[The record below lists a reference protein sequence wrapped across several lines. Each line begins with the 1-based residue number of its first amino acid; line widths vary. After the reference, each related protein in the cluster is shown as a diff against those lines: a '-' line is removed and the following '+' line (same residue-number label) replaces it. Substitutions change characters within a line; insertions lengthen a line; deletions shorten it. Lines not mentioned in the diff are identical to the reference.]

1 MVNASSALLSHHHR
15 ALEENTK
22 LDSEEI
28 TAEDIPQ
35 EEVDALFIDNEAL
48 INFKKRKV
56 ETIPKAPGKE
66 KKPKKG
72 E

>member
-1 MVNASSALLSHHHR
+1 M
-15 ALEENTK
+15 EENTK
-22 LDSEEI
+22 FDSEEI
-28 TAEDIPQ
+28 TAQDIPQ

>member
-1 MVNASSALLSHHHR
+1 M
-15 ALEENTK
+15 EENTEF
-22 LDSEEI
+22 DSEEI
-28 TAEDIPQ
+28 TAQDIPQ
-35 EEVDALFIDNEAL
+35 EEVDALFIDDEAL
-48 INFKKRKV
+48 TNFKKRKV

>member
-1 MVNASSALLSHHHR
+1 MIFILYSWTELT
-15 ALEENTK
+15 LEENTEF
-22 LDSEEI
+22 DSEEI
-28 TAEDIPQ
+28 TAQDIPQ
-35 EEVDALFIDNEAL
+35 EEVDALFIDDEAL
-48 INFKKRKV
+48 TNFKKRKV